1 MEAQEVT
8 RYKLVF
14 FVPESHKE
22 RVKSAL
28 FSKGAGQYQGYDS
41 CAWESLGK
49 GQFRP
54 LEGSEPFQGQTN
66 KIEKVDEYRVEMLC
80 LRQHIKTILQT
91 LIEVHP
97 YEVPAYEVWPVQSL
111 DDF

>member
-22 RVKSAL
+22 TVKSAL

-97 YEVPAYEVWPVQSL
+97 YEVPAYEVWHVQSL

>member
-22 RVKSAL
+22 TVKSAL
-28 FSKGAGQYQGYDS
+28 FSKGAGQYQGHDS

>member
-1 MEAQEVT
+1 MAAQEVT